1 MRLKLRGTEVNKAQD
16 VCVISLVEL
25 GNSREKS
32 QVSTLERKKRLQEG
46 AMKNPDMELQTLD
59 V

>member
-1 MRLKLRGTEVNKAQD
+1 MRLKLRGTGVNKAQD
-16 VCVISLVEL
+16 VCIISLVEL

-32 QVSTLERKKRLQEG
+32 QVFTLERKKRLQEG
-46 AMKNPDMELQTLD
+46 AMKNSDVELQTLD